1 MMEETMTDYEAQREQ
16 LAEVAMQII
25 LHAGD
30 ARNLVMEALDAAGE
44 GKYQEA
50 DQKLVDAKEELRQAH
65 VSQTGVVQSE
75 AAGTRYEYSLLF
87 THAQDT
93 VMTIFSEYNLAR
105 KLIKLYQKTDG
116 RLQRLE
122 ENVKE

>member
-1 MMEETMTDYEAQREQ
+1 MMADTMDYEAQREQ

-30 ARNLVMEALDAAGE
+30 ARNLVMEALDEAGE
-44 GKYQEA
+44 GRYQEA
-50 DQKLVDAKEELRQAH
+50 EQKLVDAKEELRQAH

-93 VMTIFSEYNLAR
+93 LMTINSEVRMAQEMIQVLKVIAE
-105 KLIKLYQKTDG
+105 KIG
-116 RLQRLE
+116 
-122 ENVKE
+122 